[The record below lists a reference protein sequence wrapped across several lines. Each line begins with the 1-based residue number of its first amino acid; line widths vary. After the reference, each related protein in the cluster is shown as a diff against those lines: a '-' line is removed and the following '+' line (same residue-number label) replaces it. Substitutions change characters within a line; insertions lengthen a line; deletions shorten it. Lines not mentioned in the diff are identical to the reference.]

1 MAEPFNSING
11 YSTGIPPVPVIDGNG
26 NVITNV
32 NTLSGN
38 VSANK
43 VYANS
48 YWYANGDPLQAPA
61 GGNVGEL
68 QYNHDDVIDGVA
80 GTFYDGNI
88 LILGN
93 VSQVSIL
100 GGDNGYFLQTDG
112 TGNLTWAAG
121 GGGGGNGSPG
131 GANTQVQS
139 NDSGVF
145 GGDPG
150 FTYNKITNTL
160 TVENLASGNTIDDT
174 ITAAG
179 SLSVTGNIVSLGN
192 IVGNYFIGNG
202 AGLTDITTET
212 ANYVRQNTQAN
223 ITALGNLQYLYIDGE
238 TVSLGNI
245 ETSGDI
251 IGGNLN
257 AAANI
262 YAGNGTITNKL
273 TVNGNLYVPKPGVVR
288 ITGNINTA
296 GSNSINLGTISNI
309 HISGGLNGY
318 FLQTDGL
325 GNLSWGEGG
334 GGGGNGMPA
343 GSNTQVQYNN
353 ADNFGASP
361 YFTYDDYTRTVQVA
375 GTLIGNSV
383 QIGAGAYKY
392 STSLVYFAT
401 TNSSAPSQVLYSVP
415 VSDIS
420 GVEFEII
427 TTDPTGPSRQFCKIN
442 ALYYE
447 GSVQFNEYAS
457 LFINAVIG
465 NFEIDY
471 NAGNLI
477 TPPSL
482 ELLVT
487 PNTANPV
494 TYKMLITQYASNG
507 C

>member
-1 MAEPFNSING
+1 MLFRSLTANTLLPVVSTNGAFATDKVNVSNLANFILAGAGNSFA
-11 YSTGIPPVPVIDGNG
+11 
-26 NVITNV
+26 NV
-32 NTLSGN
+32 NISQLSYNVVNAAQPNITSVGTLNSLNVVGDSNLGPVSG
-38 VSANK
+38 V
-43 VYANS
+43 
-48 YWYANGDPLQAPA
+48 
-61 GGNVGEL
+61 
-68 QYNHDDVIDGVA
+68 
-80 GTFYDGNI
+80 T
-88 LILGN
+88 
-93 VSQVSIL
+93 IL
-100 GGDNGYFLQTDG
+100 GGNNGYFLQTDG

-131 GANTQVQS
+131 GANTQVQF

-318 FLQTDGL
+318 
-325 GNLSWGEGG
+325 
-334 GGGGNGMPA
+334 
-343 GSNTQVQYNN
+343 
-353 ADNFGASP
+353 
-361 YFTYDDYTRTVQVA
+361 
-375 GTLIGNSV
+375 
-383 QIGAGAYKY
+383 
-392 STSLVYFAT
+392 
-401 TNSSAPSQVLYSVP
+401 
-415 VSDIS
+415 
-420 GVEFEII
+420 
-427 TTDPTGPSRQFCKIN
+427 
-442 ALYYE
+442 
-447 GSVQFNEYAS
+447 
-457 LFINAVIG
+457 
-465 NFEIDY
+465 
-471 NAGNLI
+471 
-477 TPPSL
+477 
-482 ELLVT
+482 
-487 PNTANPV
+487 
-494 TYKMLITQYASNG
+494 
-507 C
+507 